1 MPRMT
6 TMEAAVAIMEAEG
19 VDVVFG
25 IPGAAILPL
34 YKALSQS
41 PGIKSIT
48 VRHEEGATHA
58 ADGWAR
64 ATGKVGVAIGTSG
77 PAGTNM
83 VTGLYTAWADSIPMI
98 TITGQA
104 PRAQLHRE
112 GFQAVDICSIV
123 KPVVKKSFLAM
134 EAAQV
139 PWIFREAFRIAREG
153 RPGPVHIDLPL
164 DVQQAMIDYESSTD
178 HSLPVFP
185 MPPYL
190 PAIEK
195 ALAMLMNAK
204 RPIILAGG
212 GVINANASDALVDLA
227 EYLQVPVSPTLMG
240 WGAIAADHPLYIGTV
255 GIQTQTRAA
264 NQIFLESDFV
274 LAIGARFA
282 ERHTGKLDVYTRG
295 RQFVHID
302 VEATQIGRIFQPD
315 LGIVADARLAIE
327 ALLTAAK
334 SRMPRQKP
342 GEWVERV
349 GLLKEAK
356 DRRMDIDTVPIKPA
370 RVFKALNTVFGT
382 QAIFTTAIGLYQIW
396 SGQFQHVY
404 KPRHYLVC
412 GQAGPLG
419 WEIPA
424 AIGVKCAHPDEEVV
438 AVVGDYSF
446 EFLMEEIAVAVQY
459 HIPMVI
465 VMLNNGYLGLI
476 RQPSKYQYDM
486 NFGVDISYGMNEDR
500 GMDNVR
506 AVEAMGGLGKKV
518 MNPAELEAAMV
529 WAQDASHSHQLPVLV
544 EVFIER
550 EADAAMGPSLDQIR
564 EFDEVIDRD
573 VALASE
579 QR

>member
-6 TMEAAVAIMEAEG
+6 TMEAAVAVMATEG
-19 VDVVFG
+19 VEVVFG

-34 YKALSQS
+34 YKALSQNM
-41 PGIKSIT
+41 GITSIT
-48 VRHEEGATHA
+48 VRHEEGATHS

-123 KPVVKKSFLAM
+123 KPVVKKSFLVM
-134 EAAQV
+134 EPAQV
-139 PWIFREAFRIAREG
+139 PWVFREAFRIAREG

-164 DVQQAMIDYESSTD
+164 DVQQAMIDYDPDTD
-178 HSLPVFP
+178 HRLLVFP

-195 ALAMLMNAK
+195 ALDMLVRAN

-212 GVINANASDALVDLA
+212 GVINANASDVLMELA
-227 EYLQVPVSPTLMG
+227 EYLQIPVSPTLMG
-240 WGAIAADHPLYIGTV
+240 WGTIPADHPLYVGTV

-264 NQIFLESDFV
+264 NQIFLESDCV
-274 LAIGARFA
+274 IAVGARFA
-282 ERHTGKLDVYTRG
+282 ERHTGNLDVYTRG
-295 RQFVHID
+295 RKFVHID
-302 VEATQIGRIFQPD
+302 VEATQIGRIFPPD
-315 LGIVADARLAIE
+315 LGIVADARLALE
-327 ALLTAAK
+327 ALVTAARARMAR
-334 SRMPRQKP
+334 RMPS
-342 GEWVERV
+342 EWVERV
-349 GLLKEAK
+349 GLLKQTK

-370 RVFKALNTVFGT
+370 RVFKALNSVFGAE
-382 QAIFTTAIGLYQIW
+382 AIFTTAIGLYQIW
-396 SGQFQHVY
+396 SGQFQQVY

-424 AIGVKCAHPDEEVV
+424 AIGAKCARPQDDVV

-476 RQPSKYQYDM
+476 RQPSKYQYGV
-486 NFGVDISYGMNEDR
+486 NFGVDISYDLNEDR

-518 MNPAELEAAMV
+518 MNPADLEVAMR
-529 WAQDASHSHQLPVLV
+529 WAQETSRSHQLPVLV

-573 VALASE
+573 IALVSE
-579 QR
+579 PQ

>member
-6 TMEAAVAIMEAEG
+6 TMEAAVAVMAQEG

-34 YKALSQS
+34 YKALSQN
-41 PGIKSIT
+41 PAIKSIT
-48 VRHEEGATHA
+48 VRHEEGATHS

-64 ATGKVGVAIGTSG
+64 ATGNVGVAIGTSG

-123 KPVVKKSFLAM
+123 KPVVKRSFLVM
-134 EAAQV
+134 EPAQV
-139 PWIFREAFRIAREG
+139 PWVFREAFRIAREG

-164 DVQQAMIDYESSTD
+164 DVQQAMIDYNPETD
-178 HSLPVFP
+178 HRLPVFP
-185 MPPYL
+185 MPPYR

-195 ALAMLMNAK
+195 ALDMLLQAK

-212 GVINANASDALVDLA
+212 GVINANASDVLRELA

-240 WGAIAADHPLYIGTV
+240 WGTIPADHPLYVGTV

-274 LAIGARFA
+274 LAVGARFA
-282 ERHTGKLDVYTRG
+282 ERHTGNLEVYTKG
-295 RQFVHID
+295 RKFVHID

-315 LGIVADARLAIE
+315 LGIVSDARLALE
-327 ALLTAAK
+327 ALLETAK
-334 SRMPRQKP
+334 SRVARQQPR
-342 GEWVERV
+342 EWVERV

-356 DRRMDIDTVPIKPA
+356 DRRMDMDTVPIKPA

-382 QAIFTTAIGLYQIW
+382 DAIFTTAIGLYQIW

-424 AIGVKCAHPDEEVV
+424 AIGVKCARPEEEVV

-500 GMDNVR
+500 GMDNVL

-518 MNPAELEAAMV
+518 MNPQDLESAMR
-529 WAQDASHSHQLPVLV
+529 WAQEASQTHQLPVLV

-573 VALASE
+573 IALASE
-579 QR
+579 RQ

>member
-6 TMEAAVAIMEAEG
+6 TMEAAVAVMEAEG

-34 YKALSQS
+34 YQALSKR
-41 PGIKSIT
+41 PGVRSIT
-48 VRHEEGATHA
+48 VRHEEGATHS

-123 KPVVKKSFLAM
+123 KPVVKKSFLVM
-134 EAAQV
+134 EPAQV
-139 PWIFREAFRIAREG
+139 PWVFREAFRIAREG

-164 DVQQAMIDYESSTD
+164 DVQQAMIDYDPDTD
-178 HSLPVFP
+178 HSLPTFP
-185 MPPYL
+185 MPPYQ

-195 ALAMLMNAK
+195 ALDMLLQAE
-204 RPIILAGG
+204 RPLILAGG
-212 GVINANASDALVDLA
+212 GVINANASEALMELA

-240 WGAIAADHPLYIGTV
+240 WGTIPADHPLYVGTV

-264 NQIFLESDFV
+264 NQIFLESTFV
-274 LAIGARFA
+274 LAVGARFA
-282 ERHTGKLDVYTRG
+282 ERHTGNLDVYTEG

-302 VEATQIGRIFQPD
+302 VEATQIGRIFEPD
-315 LGIVADARLAIE
+315 LGIVADARLALE
-327 ALLTAAK
+327 ALVTAAK
-334 SRMPRQKP
+334 ARAARRVP

-349 GLLKEAK
+349 GDLKASR

-370 RVFKALNTVFGT
+370 RVFKALNTVFGSD
-382 QAIFTTAIGLYQIW
+382 AIFTTAIGLYQIW

-424 AIGVKCAHPDEEVV
+424 AIGVKCARPDEEVV

-459 HIPMVI
+459 QIPMVI

-476 RQPSKYQYDM
+476 RQPSKYQYNM

-500 GMDNVR
+500 GMDNVL
-506 AVEAMGGLGKKV
+506 AVEAMGGLGRKV
-518 MNPAELEAAMV
+518 MDPTELEAAMI
-529 WAQDASHSHQLPVLV
+529 WARDASHSHKLPVLV
-544 EVFIER
+544 ETFIER
-550 EADAAMGPSLDQIR
+550 EADAAMGPSLDKIR

-573 VALASE
+573 MVLSSE
-579 QR
+579 QG